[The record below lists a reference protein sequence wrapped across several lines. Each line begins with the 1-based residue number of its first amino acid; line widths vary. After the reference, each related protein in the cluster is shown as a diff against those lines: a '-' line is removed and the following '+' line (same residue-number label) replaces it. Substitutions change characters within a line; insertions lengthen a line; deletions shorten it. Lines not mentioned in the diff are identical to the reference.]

1 MKVEDILE
9 KFNAISIECG
19 IKRKIASTDEI
30 SQGAALCQSLDFLN
44 FLSILQY
51 FNALSISKYLSFRFI
66 MYPRINVMTAIKMAG
81 ITNAFAQRAGLN
93 ITSSGGTTASMYW

>member
-1 MKVEDILE
+1 MQSVLNVE
-9 KFNAISIECG
+9 
-19 IKRKIASTDEI
+19 IKRKIASTDVI
-30 SQGAALCQSLDFLN
+30 SQGTALCQSLDFK
-44 FLSILQY
+44 FFVYSTD

>member
-1 MKVEDILE
+1 MQSVLNVE
-9 KFNAISIECG
+9 

-30 SQGAALCQSLDFLN
+30 SQGAALCQSLDF
-44 FLSILQY
+44 
-51 FNALSISKYLSFRFI
+51 NALSISKYLSFRFI
-66 MYPRINVMTAIKMAG
+66 IYPKTNVMTEIKMAG

>member
-1 MKVEDILE
+1 MQSVLNVE
-9 KFNAISIECG
+9 

-30 SQGAALCQSLDFLN
+30 SQGAALCQSLDFLI
-44 FLSILQY
+44 FCYSTD

>member
-1 MKVEDILE
+1 
-9 KFNAISIECG
+9 
-19 IKRKIASTDEI
+19 
-30 SQGAALCQSLDFLN
+30 
-44 FLSILQY
+44 
-51 FNALSISKYLSFRFI
+51 